1 MEILITNKIKKI
13 LQLKAMLELNKL
25 DQNLIIKKIDD
36 KTLNMQVTDNEMLM
50 SIVGQFD
57 QNLKELSKLTNTNV
71 FFRGNS
77 ITCKGNKENLDIFCK
92 AIKFLINKYAL
103 TRIIENEDVFLSV
116 KKNMKLENSNVKS
129 FKQLI
134 KTPRKSVIARSEKQS
149 EYIKA
154 LKENDIVISLG
165 PAGTGK
171 SFLAVSVAIT
181 LLMEKKIERVILS
194 RPAVEAGEKLGFLPG
209 DMKEKVDP
217 YLRPLYDALYEL
229 FGADKIDKKIETGE
243 IEIAPLAFM
252 RGRTLKNSFAILDE
266 AQNATETQIKM
277 FLTRIGENSKLVVN
291 GDPSQ
296 VDLINKSQ
304 SGLVKSQK
312 ILKKIQEIK
321 IIEFDHNDVVRH
333 PLVSKIIRA
342 YNNKK
347 IDDQD

>member
-1 MEILITNKIKKI
+1 MSEIS
-13 LQLKAMLELNKL
+13 KL
-25 DQNLIIKKIDD
+25 DHVLSIKKIDN
-36 KTLNMQVTDNEMLM
+36 KTMNISISNNEMLLA
-50 SIVGQFD
+50 IVGQFD
-57 QNLKELSKLTNTNV
+57 QNLKNLSQFTNTDV
-71 FFRGNS
+71 YFRGNS
-77 ITCKGNKENLDIFCK
+77 ITCKGNKENLSNFCD
-92 AIKFLINKYAL
+92 AIKFLINKYFL
-103 TRIIENEDVFLSV
+103 TNIIEKEDIILSV
-116 KKNMKLENSNVKS
+116 KKNLEIEESNVKS

-134 KTPRKSVIARSEKQS
+134 KTPKKSVIARSERQS

-154 LKENDIVISLG
+154 LKENDIVMSLG

-181 LLMEKKIERVILS
+181 LLMEKKIDRVILS

-252 RGRTLKNSFAILDE
+252 RGRTLKNCFAILDE

-296 VDLINKSQ
+296 VDLINKTH
-304 SGLVKSQK
+304 SGLIRSKE
-312 ILKKIQEIK
+312 ILKNLKEIK

-333 PLVSKIIRA
+333 PLVSKIIKA
-342 YNNKK
+342 YQNKSINDK
-347 IDDQD
+347 S

>member
-1 MEILITNKIKKI
+1 MSEISK
-13 LQLKAMLELNKL
+13 LE
-25 DQNLIIKKIDD
+25 QNLTIKKIDEE
-36 KTLNMQVTDNEMLM
+36 TINISINDNEMLM

-57 QNLKELSKLTNTNV
+57 QNLKNLSKLTNTDV

-77 ITCKGNKENLDIFCK
+77 ITCKGDREKLSIFCE
-92 AIKFLINKYAL
+92 AIKFLINKYFL
-103 TRIIENEDVFLSV
+103 TNIVEKEDIVLSV
-116 KKNMKLENSNVKS
+116 KKNIEIEESNVKS

-134 KTPRKSVIARSEKQS
+134 KTPKKSVIARSEKQS

-154 LKENDIVISLG
+154 LKENDIVMSLG

-181 LLMEKKIERVILS
+181 LLMEKKIDRVILS

-229 FGADKIDKKIETGE
+229 FGADKIEKKIESGE

-252 RGRTLKNSFAILDE
+252 RGRTLKNCFAILDE

-296 VDLINKSQ
+296 VDLINKRE
-304 SGLVKSQK
+304 SGLIKSRNIIK
-312 ILKKIQEIK
+312 DIKEIK
-321 IIEFDHNDVVRH
+321 VIEFDHHDVVRH
-333 PLVSKIIRA
+333 PLVSKIIKA
-342 YNNKK
+342 YQNKS
-347 IDDQD
+347 IDDKN

>member
-1 MEILITNKIKKI
+1 M
-13 LQLKAMLELNKL
+13 A
-25 DQNLIIKKIDD
+25 
-36 KTLNMQVTDNEMLM
+36 
-50 SIVGQFD
+50 IVGQFD
-57 QNLKELSKLTNTNV
+57 QNLKSLSKLTSTDV

-77 ITCKGNKENLDIFCK
+77 ITCKGDREKISTFSD
-92 AIKFLINKYAL
+92 AIKFLINKYLL
-103 TRIIENEDVFLSV
+103 TKIIEKEDIVLSV
-116 KKNMKLENSNVKS
+116 KKNFEIEESNVKN
-129 FKQLI
+129 FQQLI
-134 KTPRKSVIARSEKQS
+134 KTPKKSVIARSEKQS
-149 EYIKA
+149 DYIKA
-154 LKENDIVISLG
+154 LKENDIVMSLG

-181 LLMEKKIERVILS
+181 LLMEKKIDRVILS

-229 FGADKIDKKIETGE
+229 FGVDKIDKKIETGE

-252 RGRTLKNSFAILDE
+252 RGRTLKNCFAILDE

-296 VDLINKSQ
+296 VDLINKRD
-304 SGLVKSQK
+304 SGLIKSRN
-312 ILKKIQEIK
+312 ILKDIKEIK

-333 PLVSKIIRA
+333 PLVTKIIKA
-342 YNNKK
+342 YQKK
-347 IDDQD
+347 SIDDKN

>member
-1 MEILITNKIKKI
+1 MSEIS
-13 LQLKAMLELNKL
+13 KL
-25 DQNLIIKKIDD
+25 DQNIIIKKID
-36 KTLNMQVTDNEMLM
+36 KETVHIQVSDNQMLM

-57 QNLKELSKLTNTNV
+57 QNLKDLSKSTNTDV

-77 ITCKGNKENLDIFCK
+77 ITCKGKRENINIFCE
-92 AIKFLINKYAL
+92 ALKFLINKYL
-103 TRIIENEDVFLSV
+103 VTKIIEKEDILLSV
-116 KKNMKLENSNVKS
+116 KKNIELEESNVKS

-149 EYIKA
+149 DYIKA
-154 LKENDIVISLG
+154 LKEKDIIISLG

-171 SFLAVSVAIT
+171 SFLAVSVAVT
-181 LLMEKKIERVILS
+181 MLMEKKIERVILS

-229 FGADKIDKKIETGE
+229 FGADKIDKKIESGE

-252 RGRTLKNSFAILDE
+252 RGRTLKNCFAILDE

-296 VDLINKSQ
+296 IDLLNKSL
-304 SGLVKSQK
+304 SGLIKSK
-312 ILKKIQEIK
+312 NLLKHLKEIK
-321 IIEFDHNDVVRH
+321 IVEFDHNDVVRH

-342 YNNKK
+342 YQKK
-347 IDDQD
+347 RSTDDQD

>member
-1 MEILITNKIKKI
+1 MSEISKV
-13 LQLKAMLELNKL
+13 E
-25 DQNLIIKKIDD
+25 QNLIIRKIDD
-36 KTLNMQVTDNEMLM
+36 ETTNIQVNNNEMLI
-50 SIVGQFD
+50 SIAGQFD
-57 QNLKELSKLTNTNV
+57 QNLKYLSKLTDTTV

-77 ITCKGNKENLDIFCK
+77 ITCKGNSEKISIFCE
-92 AIKFLINKYAL
+92 AIKFLINKYFL
-103 TRIIENEDVFLSV
+103 TNIIEKEDIILSV
-116 KKNMKLENSNVKS
+116 KKNTELKKDSNVKS

-134 KTPRKSVIARSEKQS
+134 KTPRKSVIARSERQS
-149 EYIKA
+149 DYIKA
-154 LKENDIVISLG
+154 LKENDIVMSLG

-252 RGRTLKNSFAILDE
+252 RGRTLKNCFAILDE

-291 GDPSQ
+291 GDPTQ
-296 VDLINKSQ
+296 IDLLNKSH
-304 SGLVKSQK
+304 SGLIKSK
-312 ILKKIQEIK
+312 NILKDLKEIK

-333 PLVSKIIRA
+333 PLVSKIISA
-342 YNNKK
+342 YQTKSSDDK
-347 IDDQD
+347 I

>member
-1 MEILITNKIKKI
+1 MSEIS
-13 LQLKAMLELNKL
+13 KL
-25 DQNLIIKKIDD
+25 TQNLTIKKIDD
-36 KTLNMQVTDNEMLM
+36 ETVNISIINNEILM
-50 SIVGQFD
+50 AIVGQFD
-57 QNLKELSKLTNTNV
+57 QNLKSLSKLTITDV
-71 FFRGNS
+71 YFRGNS
-77 ITCKGNKENLDIFCK
+77 ITCKGSKENLLIFCE
-92 AIKFLINKYAL
+92 AIKFLINKYL
-103 TRIIENEDVFLSV
+103 ITNIIEKDDIVLSV
-116 KKNMKLENSNVKS
+116 KKNIEIEQSNVKS

-134 KTPRKSVIARSEKQS
+134 KTPKKSVIARSEKQS
-149 EYIKA
+149 EYIKV
-154 LKENDIVISLG
+154 LKENDIVLSLG

-171 SFLAVSVAIT
+171 SFLAVSVAVT
-181 LLMEKKIERVILS
+181 LLIEKKIDRVILS

-229 FGADKIDKKIETGE
+229 FGADKIDKKIESGE

-252 RGRTLKNSFAILDE
+252 RGRTLKNCFAILDE

-296 VDLINKSQ
+296 VDLINKGE
-304 SGLVKSQK
+304 SGLVKSK
-312 ILKKIQEIK
+312 NILKDIKEIK

-342 YNNKK
+342 YQKRST
-347 IDDQD
+347 DDKS

>member
-1 MEILITNKIKKI
+1 MSEITN
-13 LQLKAMLELNKL
+13 L
-25 DQNLIIKKIDD
+25 DQSLIIKKIDNE
-36 KTLNMQVTDNEMLM
+36 TLNIQITNNQMLM
-50 SIVGQFD
+50 SIVGEFD
-57 QNLKELSKLTNTNV
+57 QNLKELEKLTKTNV
-71 FFRGNS
+71 YFRGNS
-77 ITCKGNKENLDIFCK
+77 ITCKGKKTNLLIFSG
-92 AIKFLINKYAL
+92 AIKFLINKYFL
-103 TRIIENEDVFLSV
+103 TNLIEKSDIMLSV
-116 KKNMKLENSNVKS
+116 EKNIKSDESNVRS

-149 EYIKA
+149 DYIKA
-154 LKENDIVISLG
+154 LKENNIIISYG

-171 SFLAVSVAIT
+171 SFLAVSVAVT
-181 LLMEKKIERVILS
+181 LLMEKKVERVILS

-229 FGADKIDKKIETGE
+229 FGPEKIDKKIQSGE

-252 RGRTLKNSFAILDE
+252 RGRTLKNCFAILDE

-296 VDLINKSQ
+296 IDLINKSH
-304 SGLVKSQK
+304 SGLVKSK
-312 ILKKIQEIK
+312 NILMDIKEIK
-321 IIEFDHNDVVRH
+321 IIQFDHNDVVRH

-342 YNNKK
+342 YQKN
-347 IDDQD
+347 IDD

>member
-1 MEILITNKIKKI
+1 MSEISK
-13 LQLKAMLELNKL
+13 LE
-25 DQNLIIKKIDD
+25 QNLVIKKIDNE
-36 KTLNMQVTDNEMLM
+36 TVNIFVNDNETLM
-50 SIVGQFD
+50 AVVGEFD
-57 QNLKELSKLTNTNV
+57 QNLKNLSKLTNTNIY
-71 FFRGNS
+71 FRGNS
-77 ITCKGNKENLDIFCK
+77 ITCKGEEEKLTVFCE
-92 AIKFLINKYAL
+92 AIKFLINKYFL
-103 TRIIENEDVFLSV
+103 TNIIEKEDIVLSV
-116 KKNMKLENSNVKS
+116 KKNLKIEESNVKT

-134 KTPRKSVIARSEKQS
+134 KTPKKSVIARSEKQS

-154 LKENDIVISLG
+154 LKENDIVMSLG

-181 LLMEKKIERVILS
+181 LLIEKKIDRVILS

-252 RGRTLKNSFAILDE
+252 RGRTLKNCFAILDE

-296 VDLINKSQ
+296 VDLINKTH
-304 SGLVKSQK
+304 SGLIKSK
-312 ILKKIQEIK
+312 NILKHLQEIK

-333 PLVSKIIRA
+333 PLVSKIIKA
-342 YNNKK
+342 YQSKS
-347 IDDQD
+347 IDDKN

>member
-1 MEILITNKIKKI
+1 MSEITKLEQKLFIKI
-13 LQLKAMLELNKL
+13 
-25 DQNLIIKKIDD
+25 ID
-36 KTLNMQVTDNEMLM
+36 KETVNISVNDNEMLM
-50 SIVGQFD
+50 AIVGQFD
-57 QNLKELSKLTNTNV
+57 QNLKSLSKLTKTDV
-71 FFRGNS
+71 YFRGNS
-77 ITCKGNKENLDIFCK
+77 ITCKGDEEKLTIFCD
-92 AIKFLINKYAL
+92 AIKFLINKYFL
-103 TRIIENEDVFLSV
+103 TNIIEKEDIILSV
-116 KKNMKLENSNVKS
+116 NKNLEIKESNVKT

-134 KTPRKSVIARSEKQS
+134 KTPKKSVIARSEKQS

-154 LKENDIVISLG
+154 FKENDIVMSLG

-171 SFLAVSVAIT
+171 SYLAVSVT

-252 RGRTLKNSFAILDE
+252 RGRTLKNCFAILDE

-296 VDLINKSQ
+296 VDLINKRD
-304 SGLVKSQK
+304 SGLIKSRD
-312 ILKKIQEIK
+312 ILRNLKEIK

-342 YNNKK
+342 YQNKS
-347 IDDQD
+347 IDDKS

>member
-1 MEILITNKIKKI
+1 MSEIT
-13 LQLKAMLELNKL
+13 KL
-25 DQNLIIKKIDD
+25 DQNLIIKKVDD
-36 KTLNMQVTDNEMLM
+36 ETVNIQITDNEMLM

-57 QNLKELSKLTNTNV
+57 QNLRELSKYTSTNI

-77 ITCKGNKENLDIFCK
+77 ITCKGTTENTDLFCE
-92 AIKFLINKYAL
+92 AIKFLINKYFL
-103 TRIIENEDVFLSV
+103 TKLIEKEDILLSV
-116 KKNMKLENSNVKS
+116 KKNIKEEISNVKS
-129 FKQLI
+129 FQQLI
-134 KTPRKSVIARSEKQS
+134 RTPRKSVIARSEKQS
-149 EYIKA
+149 DYIKA
-154 LKENDIVISLG
+154 LKENEIIMTLG

-171 SFLAVSVAIT
+171 SFLAVSVAVTMLI
-181 LLMEKKIERVILS
+181 EKKIERVILS

-229 FGADKIDKKIETGE
+229 FGADKINKKIESGE

-252 RGRTLKNSFAILDE
+252 RGRTLKNCFAILDE

-296 VDLINKSQ
+296 IDLINKSQ
-304 SGLVKSQK
+304 SGLVKSK
-312 ILKKIQEIK
+312 NILKHLNEIK

-333 PLVSKIIRA
+333 PLVSKIIKA
-342 YNNKK
+342 YQKK
-347 IDDQD
+347 NIDD

>member
-1 MEILITNKIKKI
+1 MSKIEK
-13 LQLKAMLELNKL
+13 LE
-25 DQNLIIKKIDD
+25 QNLIIKKIDN
-36 KTLNMQVTDNEMLM
+36 KTVNIQVTDNEMLIL
-50 SIVGQFD
+50 IVGQFD
-57 QNLKELSKLTNTNV
+57 QNLKNLSKLTNTEV

-77 ITCKGNKENLDIFCK
+77 ITCKGNPENISIFCE
-92 AIKFLINKYAL
+92 AIKFLINKFLL
-103 TRIIENEDVFLSV
+103 TNIIEKEDIVLSV
-116 KKNMKLENSNVKS
+116 KKNIEPEESNVQS

-149 EYIKA
+149 DYIKA
-154 LKENDIVISLG
+154 LRENDIVLSLG

-171 SFLAVSVAIT
+171 SFLAVSVAVT

-252 RGRTLKNSFAILDE
+252 RGRTLKNCFAILDE

-296 VDLINKSQ
+296 VDLINKTH
-304 SGLVKSQK
+304 SGLIKSK
-312 ILKKIQEIK
+312 NILKNLKEIK

-342 YNNKK
+342 YQTKSA
-347 IDDQD
+347 DDKD

>member
-1 MEILITNKIKKI
+1 MSEIT
-13 LQLKAMLELNKL
+13 KL
-25 DQNLIIKKIDD
+25 DQNLVIKKIDNE
-36 KTLNMQVTDNEMLM
+36 TINISINDNEMLM
-50 SIVGQFD
+50 AIVGQFD
-57 QNLKELSKLTNTNV
+57 QNLKNLSKLANTDV
-71 FFRGNS
+71 YFRGNS
-77 ITCKGNKENLDIFCK
+77 ITCKGDKENLSIFSD
-92 AIKFLINKYAL
+92 AIKFLINKYFL
-103 TRIIENEDVFLSV
+103 TNIIEKEDIVLSV
-116 KKNMKLENSNVKS
+116 KKNLEIKDSNVKS

-134 KTPRKSVIARSEKQS
+134 KTPKKSVIARSEKQS
-149 EYIKA
+149 EYINA
-154 LKENDIVISLG
+154 LKENDIIMSLG

-171 SFLAVSVAIT
+171 SFLAVSVAVT

-252 RGRTLKNSFAILDE
+252 RGRTLKNCFAILDE

-296 VDLINKSQ
+296 VDLINKSH
-304 SGLVKSQK
+304 SGLIKSK
-312 ILKKIQEIK
+312 NILKDLKEIK
-321 IIEFDHNDVVRH
+321 IIEFDHMDVVRH

-342 YNNKK
+342 YQKK
-347 IDDQD
+347 STDDKN

>member
-1 MEILITNKIKKI
+1 MSNIS
-13 LQLKAMLELNKL
+13 KL
-25 DQNLIIKKIDD
+25 DQNLIIRKIDSE
-36 KTLNMQVTDNEMLM
+36 TINIQITNNTMLM
-50 SIVGQFD
+50 SIVGQLD
-57 QNLKELSKLTNTNV
+57 QNLKELEKLTNTV
-71 FFRGNS
+71 IFFRGNS
-77 ITCKGNKENLDIFCK
+77 ITCKGKEANLKDFSE
-92 AIKFLINKYAL
+92 AIKFLIEKYLL
-103 TRIIENEDVFLSV
+103 TNLIEKDDIMLSV
-116 KKNMKLENSNVKS
+116 KKNMELKESNVKS

-149 EYIKA
+149 DYIKA
-154 LKENDIVISLG
+154 LKENDIVMSLG

-171 SFLAVSVAIT
+171 SFLAVSVAVT

-229 FGADKIDKKIETGE
+229 FGANKIDKKIETGE

-252 RGRTLKNSFAILDE
+252 RGRTLKNCFAILDE

-296 VDLINKSQ
+296 IDLINKSQ
-304 SGLVKSQK
+304 SGLIKSK
-312 ILKKIQEIK
+312 NILKDLKEIK
-321 IIEFDHNDVVRH
+321 IIEFDHQDVVRH
-333 PLVSKIIRA
+333 PLVSKIIQA
-342 YNNKK
+342 YQKK
-347 IDDQD
+347 STDDKN

>member
-1 MEILITNKIKKI
+1 MSEISK
-13 LQLKAMLELNKL
+13 LE
-25 DQNLIIKKIDD
+25 QSFIIKKIDS
-36 KTLNMQVTDNEMLM
+36 TTVNMQITNNEMLM
-50 SIVGQFD
+50 TIVGEFN
-57 QNLKELSKLTNTNV
+57 QNLKELEKLTNTNI

-77 ITCKGNKENLDIFCK
+77 ITCKGKEANLKDFSE
-92 AIKFLINKYAL
+92 AIKFLINKYLL
-103 TRIIENEDVFLSV
+103 TNFIEKGDIMLSV
-116 KKNMKLENSNVKS
+116 KKNMKLEESNVQS

-134 KTPRKSVIARSEKQS
+134 KTPRSSVIARSKKQS
-149 EYIKA
+149 DYIKA

-171 SFLAVSVAIT
+171 SFLAVSVAVS
-181 LLMEKKIERVILS
+181 LLMEKKVERVILS

-229 FGADKIDKKIETGE
+229 FGSDKIDKKIATGE

-252 RGRTLKNSFAILDE
+252 RGRTLKNCFAILDE

-296 VDLINKSQ
+296 IDLINKSQ
-304 SGLVKSQK
+304 SGLIKSK
-312 ILKKIQEIK
+312 NILKGLNEIK
-321 IIEFDHNDVVRH
+321 IIEFDHTDVVRH

-342 YNNKK
+342 YQKK
-347 IDDQD
+347 STDDKS

>member
-1 MEILITNKIKKI
+1 MSEISKIK
-13 LQLKAMLELNKL
+13 
-25 DQNLIIKKIDD
+25 QNLIIKKIDQE
-36 KTLNMQVTDNEMLM
+36 TVNISINDNEMLM
-50 SIVGQFD
+50 AIVGQFD
-57 QNLKELSKLTNTNV
+57 QNLKNLSKLTNTDV
-71 FFRGNS
+71 YFRGNS
-77 ITCKGNKENLDIFCK
+77 ITCKGNKEKLSIFCE
-92 AIKFLINKYAL
+92 AIKFLINKYFL
-103 TRIIENEDVFLSV
+103 TNLIEKEDIVLSV
-116 KKNMKLENSNVKS
+116 EKNLKIEESNVKS

-134 KTPRKSVIARSEKQS
+134 KTPKKSVIARSEKQS

-154 LKENDIVISLG
+154 LKENDIVMSLG

-171 SFLAVSVAIT
+171 SFLAVSVAVT
-181 LLMEKKIERVILS
+181 LLMEKKIDRVILS

-252 RGRTLKNSFAILDE
+252 RGRTLKNCFAILDE

-277 FLTRIGENSKLVVN
+277 FLTRIGESSKLVVN

-296 VDLINKSQ
+296 VDLINKTD
-304 SGLVKSQK
+304 SGLIKSK
-312 ILKKIQEIK
+312 NILKNIKEIK

-333 PLVSKIIRA
+333 PLVSKIIKA
-342 YNNKK
+342 YQNKS
-347 IDDQD
+347 IDDKN

>member
-1 MEILITNKIKKI
+1 MSEIIKK
-13 LQLKAMLELNKL
+13 N
-25 DQNLIIKKIDD
+25 QNLIIKNIDHQ
-36 KTLNMQVTDNEMLM
+36 TVIVSINNNEMLM
-50 SIVGQFD
+50 AIVGQFD
-57 QNLKELSKLTNTNV
+57 QNLKNLSKYTNTEV
-71 FFRGNS
+71 YFRGNS
-77 ITCKGNKENLDIFCK
+77 ITCKGDKENLSIFCE
-92 AIKFLINKYAL
+92 AIKFLINKYFL
-103 TRIIENEDVFLSV
+103 TNIIEKEDVILSV
-116 KKNMKLENSNVKS
+116 KKNIEIEESNVKS

-134 KTPRKSVIARSEKQS
+134 KTPKKSVIARSEKQS

-154 LKENDIVISLG
+154 LKENDIVMSLG

-252 RGRTLKNSFAILDE
+252 RGRTLKNCFAILDE

-296 VDLINKSQ
+296 VDLINKKD
-304 SGLVKSQK
+304 SGLVKSRE
-312 ILKKIQEIK
+312 ILKDLREIK
-321 IIEFDHNDVVRH
+321 VIEFDHNDVVRH
-333 PLVSKIIRA
+333 PLVSKIIKA
-342 YNNKK
+342 YQNKSINDK
-347 IDDQD
+347 S

>member
-1 MEILITNKIKKI
+1 MSEISK
-13 LQLKAMLELNKL
+13 LE
-25 DQNLIIKKIDD
+25 QSLIIKKIDSS
-36 KTLNMQVTDNEMLM
+36 TVNIQITNNEMLM
-50 SIVGQFD
+50 TIVGEFN
-57 QNLKELSKLTNTNV
+57 QNLKELEKLTNTNI

-77 ITCKGNKENLDIFCK
+77 ITCKGKEANLKDFSD
-92 AIKFLINKYAL
+92 AIKFLINKYLL
-103 TRIIENEDVFLSV
+103 TNFIEKGDIMLSV
-116 KKNMKLENSNVKS
+116 KKNMKLEESNIQS

-134 KTPRKSVIARSEKQS
+134 KTPRSSVIARSKKQS
-149 EYIKA
+149 DYIKA

-171 SFLAVSVAIT
+171 SFLAVSVAVS
-181 LLMEKKIERVILS
+181 LLMEKKVERVILS

-229 FGADKIDKKIETGE
+229 FGSDKIDKKIATGE

-252 RGRTLKNSFAILDE
+252 RGRTLKNCFAILDE

-296 VDLINKSQ
+296 IDLINKSQ
-304 SGLVKSQK
+304 SGLIKSK
-312 ILKKIQEIK
+312 NILKGLNEIK
-321 IIEFDHNDVVRH
+321 IIEFDHTDVVRH

-342 YNNKK
+342 YQKK
-347 IDDQD
+347 SADDKS

>member
-1 MEILITNKIKKI
+1 
-13 LQLKAMLELNKL
+13 MLEISKL
-25 DQNLIIKKIDD
+25 DQNLIIRKIDSE
-36 KTLNMQVTDNEMLM
+36 TINIQINNNTMLM
-50 SIVGQFD
+50 SVVGQFD
-57 QNLKELSKLTNTNV
+57 QNLKELERLTNTV
-71 FFRGNS
+71 IFFRGNS
-77 ITCKGNKENLDIFCK
+77 ITCKGKKANLKDFSE
-92 AIKFLINKYAL
+92 AIKFLIEKYLL
-103 TRIIENEDVFLSV
+103 TNLIEKSDIMLSV
-116 KKNMKLENSNVKS
+116 KKNMKPEESNVKS

-149 EYIKA
+149 DYITA
-154 LKENDIVISLG
+154 LKENEIIMSLG

-171 SFLAVSVAIT
+171 SFLAVSVAVT

-229 FGADKIDKKIETGE
+229 FGADKIDKRIESGE

-252 RGRTLKNSFAILDE
+252 RGRTLKNCFAILDE

-277 FLTRIGENSKLVVN
+277 FLTRIGENSTLVVN

-296 VDLINKSQ
+296 IDLINKSQ
-304 SGLVKSQK
+304 SGLIKSRD
-312 ILKKIQEIK
+312 ILGGLKEIK
-321 IIEFDHNDVVRH
+321 IIEFDHTDVVRH

-342 YNNKK
+342 YQKK
-347 IDDQD
+347 STDDKS

>member
-1 MEILITNKIKKI
+1 MSEISK
-13 LQLKAMLELNKL
+13 LE
-25 DQNLIIKKIDD
+25 QNLIIKKIDD
-36 KTLNMQVTDNEMLM
+36 LTVNISINNNEMLM

-57 QNLKELSKLTNTNV
+57 QNLKHLSKLTKTDV
-71 FFRGNS
+71 YFRGNS
-77 ITCKGNKENLDIFCK
+77 ITCKGNKENTNTFCE
-92 AIKFLINKYAL
+92 AIKFLVNKYIL
-103 TRIIENEDVFLSV
+103 TNIIEKGDIILSV
-116 KKNMKLENSNVKS
+116 KKNIEIEESNVKS

-149 EYIKA
+149 DYMKA
-154 LKENDIVISLG
+154 LKENDIVMSLG

-171 SFLAVSVAIT
+171 SFLAVSVGVT
-181 LLMEKKIERVILS
+181 LLMEKKIDRVILS

-229 FGADKIDKKIETGE
+229 FGADKIDKKIESGE

-252 RGRTLKNSFAILDE
+252 RGRTLKNCFAILDE

-296 VDLINKSQ
+296 IDLLNKSH
-304 SGLVKSQK
+304 SGLIKSRE
-312 ILKKIQEIK
+312 ILKDLKEIK

-342 YNNKK
+342 YQKK
-347 IDDQD
+347 H

>member
-1 MEILITNKIKKI
+1 MSEISK
-13 LQLKAMLELNKL
+13 LEQSLSV
-25 DQNLIIKKIDD
+25 KKIDHE
-36 KTLNMQVTDNEMLM
+36 TVNLQITNNEMLM
-50 SIVGQFD
+50 SIVGEFD
-57 QNLKELSKLTNTNV
+57 QNLKELAKLTKINV

-77 ITCKGNKENLDIFCK
+77 ITCKGKKENINSFCE
-92 AIKFLINKYAL
+92 AIKFLANKYFL
-103 TRIIENEDVFLSV
+103 TEIIEKEDILLSV
-116 KKNMKLENSNVKS
+116 KNNNIETKMSNVKT

-149 EYIKA
+149 EYLKA
-154 LKENDIVISLG
+154 LKENDIVMSLG

-171 SFLAVSVAIT
+171 SFLAVSVAVT
-181 LLMEKKIERVILS
+181 LLIEKRIDRVILS

-252 RGRTLKNSFAILDE
+252 RGRTLKNCFAILDE

-296 VDLINKSQ
+296 IDLINKSQ
-304 SGLVKSQK
+304 SGLVKSK
-312 ILKKIQEIK
+312 ILKNLEEIK
-321 IIEFDHNDVVRH
+321 IEFDHNDVAD
-333 PLVSKIIRA
+333 PLVSLLGLS
-342 YNNKK
+342 NKSTETK
-347 IDDQD
+347 LILF

>member
-1 MEILITNKIKKI
+1 MSEIS
-13 LQLKAMLELNKL
+13 KL
-25 DQNLIIKKIDD
+25 DQDLIIRKIDSE
-36 KTLNMQVTDNEMLM
+36 TINIQITNNPMLM
-50 SIVGQFD
+50 SIVGEFD
-57 QNLKELSKLTNTNV
+57 QNLKELEKLTNTII

-77 ITCKGNKENLDIFCK
+77 ITCKGKEGNLKDFSE
-92 AIKFLINKYAL
+92 AIKFLISKYLL
-103 TRIIENEDVFLSV
+103 TNLIEKSDIMLSV
-116 KKNMKLENSNVKS
+116 KKNMNFKESNVKS

-134 KTPRKSVIARSEKQS
+134 KTPRQSVIARSEKQS
-149 EYIKA
+149 DYIKA
-154 LKENDIVISLG
+154 LKENDIVMSLG

-171 SFLAVSVAIT
+171 SFLAVSVAVT
-181 LLMEKKIERVILS
+181 LLLEKKIDRVILS

-229 FGADKIDKKIETGE
+229 FGADKIDKKIESGE

-252 RGRTLKNSFAILDE
+252 RGRTLKNCFAILDE

-296 VDLINKSQ
+296 IDLINKSH
-304 SGLVKSQK
+304 SGLIKSK
-312 ILKKIQEIK
+312 NILKDLEEIK
-321 IIEFDHNDVVRH
+321 IIEFDHTDVVRH

-342 YNNKK
+342 YQKK
-347 IDDQD
+347 STDDKS

>member
-1 MEILITNKIKKI
+1 MSEIS
-13 LQLKAMLELNKL
+13 KL
-25 DQNLIIKKIDD
+25 DQNLIIRKVDSETINIQI
-36 KTLNMQVTDNEMLM
+36 TNNTMLM

-57 QNLKELSKLTNTNV
+57 QNLKELEKLTNTV
-71 FFRGNS
+71 IFFRGNS
-77 ITCKGNKENLDIFCK
+77 ITCKGKKANLKDFSD
-92 AIKFLINKYAL
+92 AIKFLIEKYLL
-103 TRIIENEDVFLSV
+103 TNLIEKSDIILSV
-116 KKNMKLENSNVKS
+116 KKNMKPEESNIKS

-149 EYIKA
+149 DYIKA
-154 LKENDIVISLG
+154 LKENEIVMSLG

-171 SFLAVSVAIT
+171 SFLAVSVAVT

-229 FGADKIDKKIETGE
+229 FGPEKIDKKIETGE

-252 RGRTLKNSFAILDE
+252 RGRTLKNCFAILDE

-296 VDLINKSQ
+296 IDLINKSQ
-304 SGLVKSQK
+304 SGLIKSK
-312 ILKKIQEIK
+312 DILKHLDEIK
-321 IIEFDHNDVVRH
+321 IIEFDHTDVVRH

-342 YNNKK
+342 YQKK
-347 IDDQD
+347 STDDKN

>member
-1 MEILITNKIKKI
+1 MSQIS
-13 LQLKAMLELNKL
+13 KL
-25 DQNLIIKKIDD
+25 DQNLAIKKID
-36 KTLNMQVTDNEMLM
+36 KTTVNISINNNEMLM
-50 SIVGQFD
+50 AIVGQFD
-57 QNLKELSKLTNTNV
+57 QNLKNLSKLTNTDV
-71 FFRGNS
+71 YFRGNS
-77 ITCKGNKENLDIFCK
+77 ITCKGDNEKLSIFCD
-92 AIKFLINKYAL
+92 AIKFLINKYFL
-103 TRIIENEDVFLSV
+103 TNIIEKEDIVLSV
-116 KKNMKLENSNVKS
+116 KKNLEIEESNVKS

-134 KTPRKSVIARSEKQS
+134 KTPKKSVIARSEKQS

-154 LKENDIVISLG
+154 LKENDIIMSLG

-181 LLMEKKIERVILS
+181 LLMEKKIDRVILS

-229 FGADKIDKKIETGE
+229 FGADKIDKKIESGE

-252 RGRTLKNSFAILDE
+252 RGRTLKNCFAILDE

-296 VDLINKSQ
+296 VDLINKTH
-304 SGLVKSQK
+304 SGLIKSRN
-312 ILKKIQEIK
+312 ILKNLEEIK

-342 YNNKK
+342 YQNKST
-347 IDDQD
+347 DDKN

>member
-1 MEILITNKIKKI
+1 MSEISKI
-13 LQLKAMLELNKL
+13 E
-25 DQNLIIKKIDD
+25 QNLIIKNIDN
-36 KTLNMQVTDNEMLM
+36 KTVNISINDNEMLLAV
-50 SIVGQFD
+50 VGQFD
-57 QNLKELSKLTNTNV
+57 QNLKNLSKLTGTDIY
-71 FFRGNS
+71 FRGNS
-77 ITCKGNKENLDIFCK
+77 ITCKGDKEKLIVFCD
-92 AIKFLINKYAL
+92 AIKFLINKYFL
-103 TRIIENEDVFLSV
+103 TNIIEKEDIVLSV
-116 KKNMKLENSNVKS
+116 KKNLEIENSNVKS

-134 KTPRKSVIARSEKQS
+134 KTPKKSVIARSEKQS

-154 LKENDIVISLG
+154 LKENDIVMSLG

-181 LLMEKKIERVILS
+181 LLMEKRIDRVILS

-252 RGRTLKNSFAILDE
+252 RGRTLKNCFAILDE

-296 VDLINKSQ
+296 VDLINKRD
-304 SGLVKSQK
+304 SGLIKSRN
-312 ILKKIQEIK
+312 ILKDLQEIK

-333 PLVSKIIRA
+333 PLVSKIIKA
-342 YNNKK
+342 YQNKS
-347 IDDQD
+347 IDDKN